1 LEAGLRDVDTL
12 ARFGGDEFAVLV
24 ESISTIRD
32 AEQVAERIL
41 TSLERPFYVNERVLH
56 VTASIGIVITWS
68 DYAPGAAEDI
78 LRDAEIAMYRAKEQG
93 GSIYQIFERPM
104 RDQLILRKQ
113 IEDELRNAIRA
124 EQFVLHY
131 QPIFSLLA
139 GAVVGFEALIRWE
152 HPERGLISPAEFIP
166 IAEATGMIVSLGRW
180 IFRQACQ
187 QAKAWEREAVA
198 PQGFRM
204 SVNFSPIQF
213 KQADFV
219 PSFTEALRED
229 GIDASRI
236 NVEITENVLSDDQEH
251 IIGCLTQLMALGMH
265 VHLDDFGTGYSSLS
279 QIGRLPI
286 HAIKID
292 RSFVNALEVNA
303 DRVELTRSIITMGHN
318 MGLEII
324 AEGIETKGQLETLRR
339 LGADYGQG
347 YYLSRPH
354 PAEVISAHM
363 KPRMVSV

>member
-1 LEAGLRDVDTL
+1 
-12 ARFGGDEFAVLV
+12 
-24 ESISTIRD
+24 
-32 AEQVAERIL
+32 
-41 TSLERPFYVNERVLH
+41 
-56 VTASIGIVITWS
+56 
-68 DYAPGAAEDI
+68 
-78 LRDAEIAMYRAKEQG
+78 
-93 GSIYQIFERPM
+93 
-104 RDQLILRKQ
+104 
-113 IEDELRNAIRA
+113 
-124 EQFVLHY
+124 
-131 QPIFSLLA
+131 
-139 GAVVGFEALIRWE
+139 
-152 HPERGLISPAEFIP
+152 
-166 IAEATGMIVSLGRW
+166 
-180 IFRQACQ
+180 
-187 QAKAWEREAVA
+187 
-198 PQGFRM
+198 M